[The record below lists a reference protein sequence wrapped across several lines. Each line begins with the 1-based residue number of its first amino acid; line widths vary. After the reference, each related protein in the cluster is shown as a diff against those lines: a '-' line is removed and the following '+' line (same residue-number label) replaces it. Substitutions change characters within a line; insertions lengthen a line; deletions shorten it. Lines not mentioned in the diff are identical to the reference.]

1 MNLNSFSFGSMLHNL
16 FKIPRRQNC
25 CDCCW
30 CMEVRPSSEFFEI
43 FPSRHH
49 PMKGDE
55 HSVRVFCFRQGS
67 SLYRVLLDFSRASKI
82 CFLSPLR
89 RWYGR
94 LNPALSTLFRVPG
107 GISFEEI
114 ETFRANTTT
123 SLSLCGERSD
133 KPVPVPGLQRNNIR
147 VRYNQCVLNITTTS
161 SVFPWRSGK
170 VYSENTR
177 RCQFTFAKQ
186 VQTPPNHGVMDFR
199 CMPLHSS

>member
-1 MNLNSFSFGSMLHNL
+1 MDVCSQIAGKQVQVMSSCCDNFCILLQKGLVSGFGFEFEFILFGSMLHNF

-123 SLSLCGERSD
+123 S
-133 KPVPVPGLQRNNIR
+133 
-147 VRYNQCVLNITTTS
+147 
-161 SVFPWRSGK
+161 
-170 VYSENTR
+170 
-177 RCQFTFAKQ
+177 
-186 VQTPPNHGVMDFR
+186 
-199 CMPLHSS
+199 